1 MNSGTTLKISL
12 CHPMMVL
19 NITQDKT
26 DKRIFIYH
34 HSIKS
39 VKQKKDPQQKEEEE
53 RKQLGNILHGMVL
66 W

>member
-1 MNSGTTLKISL
+1 
-12 CHPMMVL
+12 MMVL